1 MDLSKIKG
9 SIWFDGEIIDW
20 QDANVH
26 LLTHTLHYGLGVFE
40 GVRAYNTSE
49 GSSIFRLEDHTDR
62 LFKSAETVTG
72 IVVSDGAKYSRK
84 VIDGLTEFVIRY
96 KAKGLAWMKGENVI
110 APQEIAQARWEE
122 CLKCPKLIY
131 DEVNPDTDRK
141 DGRCIECGC
150 FMNVKCHYATAECP
164 IGKWKKYVEK

>member
-1 MDLSKIKG
+1 MKIKPT
-9 SIWFDGEIIDW
+9 IDREAT
-20 QDANVH
+20 QEDLNRIDETEKMLAEEKQ
-26 LLTHTLHYGLGVFE
+26 LPPLSQQ
-40 GVRAYNTSE
+40 VRNLAV
-49 GSSIFRLEDHTDR
+49 DHW
-62 LFKSAETVTG
+62 KSL
-72 IVVSDGAKYSRK
+72 K
-84 VIDGLTEFVIRY
+84 
-96 KAKGLAWMKGENVI
+96 AWMKGENVI